1 MDCKSCIELEVC
13 DNTES
18 SCTRKVVLV
27 VGTNC
32 KDNIGAGV
40 VEKFKAEGYEVV
52 TADIHNG
59 ADVFM
64 DVTNKYIV
72 NQVFE
77 GIKRKYGRLDMVL
90 PCHGIN
96 LLGAIGEYPE
106 EYWDKT
112 IDINLKGL
120 FLLLQAYVSHFD
132 NDGRRKVFLPITSDT
147 SEIPKTSTFAYGA
160 SKAGANHF
168 LRCTARE
175 LNKYH
180 TDDWVITGL
189 AIGMVTGT
197 AMDAKTIADVAAQRN
212 ISQEKAAAM
221 LVANIPIGRGL
232 TTHEVA
238 EWVYFVATKGD
249 YCSGNILRID
259 AGQCQG

>member
-1 MDCKSCIELEVC
+1 M
-13 DNTES
+13 NN
-18 SCTRKVVLV
+18 KVILV
-27 VGTNC
+27 VGTNNV
-32 KDNIGAGV
+32 DNIGAAV
-40 VEKFKAEGYEVV
+40 VKKFQLEGHTVV
-52 TADIHNG
+52 TADIHND
-59 ADVFM
+59 ADFKL
-64 DVTNKYIV
+64 DVTDKQNVKE
-72 NQVFE
+72 VFKL
-77 GIKRKYGRLDMVL
+77 IRDMHDRLDAVI

-96 LLGAIGEYPE
+96 LLGNIGGYRE

-112 IDINLKGL
+112 IDVNLKGL
-120 FLLLQAYVSHFD
+120 FLLLQAYVNYFD
-132 NDGRRKVFLPITSDT
+132 NDGNRKVFLPITSDT

-180 TDDWVITGL
+180 KDPWLVTGL

-197 AMDAKTIADVAAQRN
+197 AMDAKTISDLAEQRC
-212 ISQEKAAAM
+212 ITKEKAAAM

-232 TTHEVA
+232 TTEEVA
-238 EWVYFVATKGD
+238 EWVYFITEKGD
-249 YCSGNILRID
+249 YATGNIIRID

>member
-1 MDCKSCIELEVC
+1 MNCEECIEKEVC
-13 DNTES
+13 DNTKR
-18 SCTRKVVLV
+18 SCNRKVVLV

-32 KDNIGAGV
+32 RDNIGAAV
-40 VEKFKAEGYEVV
+40 VNKFKAECCEVI

-59 ADVFM
+59 ADVWM
-64 DVTNKYIV
+64 DVTNKQNIEL
-72 NQVFE
+72 VFD
-77 GIKRKYGRLDMVL
+77 GIKRKHGRLDMVI

-96 LLGAIGEYPE
+96 ILGAIDNYAEYD
-106 EYWDKT
+106 WDRT

-120 FLLLQAYVSHFD
+120 FLLLQAYVKHFD
-132 NDGRRKVFLPITSDT
+132 NDGNRKVFLPITSDT

-180 TDDWVITGL
+180 TDPWLVSGL

-197 AMDAKTIADVAAQRN
+197 AMDAKTSADVAAQRN
-212 ISQEKAAAM
+212 IPQ
-221 LVANIPIGRGL
+221 
-232 TTHEVA
+232 
-238 EWVYFVATKGD
+238 
-249 YCSGNILRID
+249 
-259 AGQCQG
+259 